1 MTEKKPVEK
10 MHLEELRTEVRHL
23 RAVHAQ
29 FVEQDTDLEMERAD
43 LHAEN
48 KHLRELIQALQ
59 NGLNTLVSTAQR
71 AYVEPWR
78 TSARDITSH
87 VNLMLAQGIAP
98 YAKKPREKKAGSK

>member
-10 MHLEELRTEVRHL
+10 MRLEELRIEVRHL

-48 KHLRELIQALQ
+48 KHLRDLIKALQ
-59 NGLNTLVSTAQR
+59 TSLDVVQATAKR
-71 AYVEPWR
+71 AFVEPWR

-87 VNLMLAQGIAP
+87 VNFMMAQGITP
-98 YAKKPREKKAGSK
+98 YAKKPREKKAG